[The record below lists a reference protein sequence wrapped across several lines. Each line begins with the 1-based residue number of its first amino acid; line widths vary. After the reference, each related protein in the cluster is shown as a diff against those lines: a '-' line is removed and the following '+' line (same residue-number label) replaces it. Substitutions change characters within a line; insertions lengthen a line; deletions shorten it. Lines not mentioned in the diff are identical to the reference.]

1 MNKLRS
7 RSAAALVALALWA
20 GCQGTPDDLSESD
33 LPYDIK
39 GKVVSVE
46 PGDKTVTLD
55 HEDIPGLMK
64 GMVME
69 FSVQDAALLEG
80 LQPGDAVEGKLKRKA
95 GEFII
100 IELHKRSA

>member
-1 MNKLRS
+1 MNKNRS
-7 RSAAALVALALWA
+7 LQRAALLALLLSA
-20 GCQGTPDDLSESD
+20 GCQSTPDDLSDSD

-39 GKVVSVE
+39 GKVVSIE

-69 FSVQDAALLEG
+69 FSVQDATLLEG
-80 LQPGDAVEGKLKRKA
+80 VRPGDAVEGKLKRKA

-100 IELHKRSA
+100 IELHKR